1 MAKAQGFS
9 INPESQGGLLKYAM
23 NKPGSES
30 TKPSGGDSSDE
41 ELDVS
46 KFGNK
51 KEAKDLKEKRKAE
64 IEALKSKG

>member
-1 MAKAQGFS
+1 M
-9 INPESQGGLLKYAM
+9 ISQAS
-23 NKPGSES
+23 KPGADGG
-30 TKPSGGDSSDE
+30 KPSGGDSSDE

-64 IEALKSKG
+64 IELLKSKG

>member
-1 MAKAQGFS
+1 
-9 INPESQGGLLKYAM
+9 M
-23 NKPGSES
+23 NKPGADGE
-30 TKPSGGDSSDE
+30 KPSGGDSSDE

-64 IEALKSKG
+64 IELLKSKG